1 LAESFRCNQTDGLFD
16 GVFKWHLRSGE
27 ERNENMTENLIQA
40 KLNQSFLLTFESLP
54 TAGYNWTVNYDSQFL
69 RLDNE
74 RFQSS
79 RPEAIGSGG
88 QQIFAFTPLR
98 TGNTEVIAIYK
109 RPWESKVEEE
119 RKFKIQI
126 SG

>member
-1 LAESFRCNQTDGLFD
+1 LAESYRCNKNNEIFD
-16 GVFKWHLRSGE
+16 EPSNGIKKSGE
-27 ERNENMTENLIQA
+27 DGTENMTENIIQA
-40 KLNQSFLLTFESLP
+40 RLNHSFLLTFESLP

-69 RLDNE
+69 RLENE

-79 RPEAIGSGG
+79 QPQAIGSGG

-98 TGNTEVIAIYK
+98 AGSTEVTAIYK

-119 RKFKIQI
+119 RKFKVQI